1 MKVLVQRVQSASVI
15 VSGETISEI
24 GFGLLLFV
32 GFTEDDSEA
41 VVHGLAEKVVNLRIF
56 PDTEYRLQH
65 SVIEVDGQVLAV
77 PQFTLYAN
85 TNRGRRPDFTQAM
98 EPEAASRLF
107 GQFVGT
113 VAEKIAKP
121 VAQGQFGA
129 DMKVALINDG
139 PFTIMLSRESS

>member
-32 GFTEDDSEA
+32 GFTEDDREA

-56 PDTEYRLQH
+56 PDTENRLQH

-77 PQFTLYAN
+77 PQFTLYAT

-98 EPEAASRLF
+98 EPETASRLF
-107 GQFVGT
+107 GQFVGA

>member
-32 GFTEDDSEA
+32 GFTEGDSEA

-56 PDTEYRLQH
+56 PDTEYRLQY
-65 SVIEVDGQVLAV
+65 SVIEVDGQVLVV

-85 TNRGRRPDFTQAM
+85 TNRGRRPDFTQAV
-98 EPEAASRLF
+98 EPKAASRLF
-107 GQFVGT
+107 DQFVGT

-121 VAQGQFGA
+121 VTQGQFGA

>member
-56 PDTEYRLQH
+56 PDTDYRLQH

-98 EPEAASRLF
+98 EPETASRLF